1 MLIDGLLFPVIF
13 LMILLIAM
21 AYMFSQALKVPEW
34 EVFAK
39 VELYE
44 LFISILILLSAEAF
58 FQFSTEFSHSLV
70 GADPFDAA
78 RAFLSKSVIQGVYP
92 ALDYTYSIIG
102 WYSTIN
108 TFMIRP
114 SDAVWTWTY
123 KIAPGADLL
132 VSMANLSAF
141 GFITIYGSLTAQLF
155 ILSII
160 QATMHSL
167 ILPIGILLRFFPPTR
182 QAGAFAIT
190 LAIAFYAVYPTTFAI
205 HSIVMDDMAKLE
217 ECGQINGCDAEYEPF
232 PETEANIQRAVMFSS
247 PYLVGL
253 MATLPSPL
261 CAAIADKP
269 IIGKLCTLTGFL
281 TAETFIMTAQP
292 LLFSP
297 LLESFA
303 RLSLVTFFLP
313 ALSMVITVAF
323 VNGVSKFLISKV

>member
-1 MLIDGLLFPVIF
+1 MILDGLLFPVIF
-13 LMILLIAM
+13 LMILLIAIT
-21 AYMFSQALKVPEW
+21 YMFSQALKVPEW

-44 LFISILILLSAEAF
+44 LFISVLILISAEAF
-58 FQFSTEFSHSLV
+58 FQFSADFSNTLV
-70 GADPFDAA
+70 GGDPFDAA
-78 RAFLSKSVIQGVYP
+78 RDFITKSVVQGVYP
-92 ALDYTYSIIG
+92 ALDYSYSIIG

-123 KIAPGADLL
+123 KVAPGADLL
-132 VSMANLSAF
+132 VSMANLCAF

-155 ILSII
+155 LLSVI

-167 ILPIGILLRFFPPTR
+167 VFPIGLLLRFFPPTR

-205 HSIVMDDMAKLE
+205 HSIVMDEMAKLE
-217 ECGQINGCDAEYEPF
+217 ECGHVEGCDAEYEPF
-232 PETEANIQRAVMFSS
+232 SEAEAFEQRAKMIAS

-253 MATLPSPL
+253 LTILPSPL
-261 CAAIADKP
+261 CATIAGKP
-269 IIGKLCTLTGFL
+269 IIGKLCSLAGFL
-281 TAETFIMTAQP
+281 SSETFVMTAQP
-292 LLFSP
+292 KLFSP
-297 LLESFA
+297 LIESFA

-313 ALSMVITVAF
+313 ALSMVITIAF
-323 VNGVSKFLISKV
+323 INGVSKFLISKV